1 MDKVVLLNRPLWFV
15 DYGGDIRKIVEV
27 FGFLISQK
35 CFENGFDATVIEGY
49 LEYLCGVSKWEQEG
63 NTVDDCTWVSNLTG
77 ETYDYFDPFI
87 QKYLKRAKQQKYLTY
102 LIFET
107 NKILDNDTKGMLDGE
122 FVISR
127 DLYNNI
133 LEYGVIAECGCQN
146 NDGNWTVGGSLKE
159 KKSQ

>member
-1 MDKVVLLNRPLWFV
+1 MSPKQGVFHNLLYQSLLLIKYRCRPLFA
-15 DYGGDIRKIVEV
+15 
-27 FGFLISQK
+27 
-35 CFENGFDATVIEGY
+35 N
-49 LEYLCGVSKWEQEG
+49 
-63 NTVDDCTWVSNLTG
+63 
-77 ETYDYFDPFI
+77 DYFDPFI